1 MITRYVYIV
10 VDSST
15 TRGFNRSVRVY
26 RLRRDGMPVLVGR
39 DNKLNSAAWRGAKA
53 EAVDIV
59 ARTEGKETDGYNFID
74 SNNLITGL

>member
-1 MITRYVYIV
+1 MITRYVYIEEPG
-10 VDSST
+10 SSAKGHD
-15 TRGFNRSVRVY
+15 RRVRVY

-53 EAVDIV
+53 EAIDIV